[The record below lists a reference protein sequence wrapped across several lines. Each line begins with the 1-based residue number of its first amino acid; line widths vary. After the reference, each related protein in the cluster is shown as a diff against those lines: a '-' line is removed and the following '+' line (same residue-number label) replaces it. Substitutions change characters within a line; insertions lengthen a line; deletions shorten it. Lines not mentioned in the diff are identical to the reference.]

1 MKYIPILFLFLITP
15 LIVESGVKPKIKY
28 GEASGKYQLIE
39 PCYADKSIDES
50 LYDVPDEIQITINKN
65 KTLVFNGSFE
75 DSYTFD
81 AQQIMGG
88 TVISFGGYTKESNG
102 QWPGGGIIEI
112 SDEGIYLIWID
123 GAGQECQSRYK
134 KVKK

>member
-1 MKYIPILFLFLITP
+1 MKYIPILFLFVITS

-28 GEASGKYQLIE
+28 SEASGKYALIE
-39 PCYADKSIDES
+39 SCNTNKSINPDD
-50 LYDVPDEIQITINKN
+50 YDIPDEIQITIKKN

-75 DSYTFD
+75 DIYTFD

-88 TVISFGGYTKESNG
+88 TVISFGGYKKESNG
-102 QWPGGGIIEI
+102 DWPGGGMIEI

-134 KVKK
+134 KVK